1 MRFTLSQA
9 SGVPFYRQIERHF
22 ADRIRAG
29 QLAPGTPLPSVRQL
43 AVDLVVSV
51 ITVKQAYAALEAAGL
66 VVSQQGRGTFVAE
79 GAAASARGRLAAEI
93 AADVDA
99 AVHRAADLRIE
110 RAPLEEAFR
119 RSLDR
124 YFPEKKR

>member
-9 SGVPFYRQIERHF
+9 SGVPFYRQIERHL

-43 AVDLVVSV
+43 AVDLLVSV

-66 VVSQQGRGTFVAE
+66 VASQQGRGTFVAE
-79 GAAASARGRLAAEI
+79 DAAANARGSLVRDLSAEL
-93 AADVDA
+93 DA
-99 AVHRAADLRIE
+99 TTRRGATLGVPRAA
-110 RAPLEEAFR
+110 LEDAFR
-119 RSLDR
+119 RSMDR
-124 YFPEKKR
+124 HYPEKKR